1 MQGGM
6 MSATEVERF
15 AKHPARER
23 AVALRRWDERGKEID
38 PSGLSFADFRKY
50 LQRALI

>member
-23 AVALRRWDERGKEID
+23 AVALRRWDELGKEID
-38 PSGLSFADFRKY
+38 PSGLSFADFREY
-50 LQRALI
+50 LQRALV